1 MPLSG
6 EVGPSCPPTKIIYA
20 LCKTI
25 ISELTSCV
33 SLKMISD
40 HISNLSQGIMY
51 LISPFTF
58 AILSRWPRLRRWFGP
73 IGLILTAIG
82 FLLSSFSNKVWQLIA
97 TQGVI
102 AGIGSGLLFT
112 PTTLYL
118 DEWFIQRKGLAMG
131 VMWAGKSVTGV
142 GLPFLME
149 VSLRKYGPAVTLQAW
164 SVATVLLSAPLL
176 YFLRPRIPISP
187 TTTVRRLSLKFL
199 RLPSF
204 WMLSFGNILQSL
216 GYFLPFTYLSSYAV
230 QQLGLSSTM
239 GTLLLA
245 LVNTTSIPGGIV
257 MGSLG
262 DHLSVTTVLLVSS
275 LGSALS
281 VFFFWGFS
289 SHVALLAIFSLTY
302 GFFAG
307 GFSSTWSAVTR
318 ELKMQSPA
326 MDTGL
331 VFGLL
336 AGGRGIGNVI
346 SGPLSVALIGEGG
359 LGGSKEYGYG
369 GIYGTIILFTGVT
382 SLLGGW
388 GWLSRGCEGRVGLS
402 WGRR

>member
-1 MPLSG
+1 
-6 EVGPSCPPTKIIYA
+6 
-20 LCKTI
+20 
-25 ISELTSCV
+25 
-33 SLKMISD
+33 
-40 HISNLSQGIMY
+40 MY

-82 FLLSSFSNKVWQLIA
+82 FLLSSFSNKVWQLIV
-97 TQGVI
+97 TQGII

-131 VMWAGKSVTGV
+131 VFWAGESVTGV

-149 VSLRKYGPAVTLQAW
+149 VSLRKYGPAITLQAW
-164 SVATVLLSAPLL
+164 RVATILLSAPLL

-187 TTTVRRLSLKFL
+187 TTSVRRLSLKFL

-204 WMLSFGNILQSL
+204 WMLSLGNGLQSL

-245 LVNTTSIPGGIV
+245 LVNTTSIPGSIV

-262 DHLSVTTVLLVSS
+262 DHMSVTTVVLVSS
-275 LGSALS
+275 LGSSLS
-281 VFFFWGFS
+281 VFLFWVSS
-289 SHVALLAIFSLTY
+289 SHLALTIFSLTY
-302 GFFAG
+302 GFFAR
-307 GFSSTWSAVTR
+307 GFSSTWSGVTR
-318 ELKMQSPA
+318 ETKNQSPI
-326 MDTGL
+326 MDTGFI
-331 VFGLL
+331 FGLL
-336 AGGRGIGNVI
+336 AGRRVVKNVI
-346 SGPLSVALIGEGG
+346 SGPLSVALVNVGG
-359 LGGSKEYGYG
+359 LGGANRNGYG
-369 GIYGTIILFTGVT
+369 GMYGVVILFTGIT
-382 SLLGGW
+382 SLLGG
-388 GWLSRGCEGRVGLS
+388 
-402 WGRR
+402 